1 MRCQTV
7 KRRQL
12 GLGLAGPAAVAARSR
27 RQLVP
32 RPRKQAGARYIP
44 RMHRRRLVACAA
56 ASPVAALPRP
66 AFAQRAPAAAPFT
79 QAQREAIA
87 RAEAALSAIRTLK
100 ARFLQADSRGGT
112 AQGTVWMQR
121 PNRARFV
128 YDPPSTILVVADG
141 TIVTFFDRAVNQTSA
156 VPIGST
162 PLGTLLAD
170 RVRLDEGEARVS
182 AVALGEGLVRI
193 TVVRRSNPA
202 EASLTL
208 TFADPPL
215 ELRQWTVIDAQ
226 GREVR
231 VTLYEV
237 ETGLRIDQSLFRFVP
252 PDFGTPQPR

>member
-1 MRCQTV
+1 
-7 KRRQL
+7 
-12 GLGLAGPAAVAARSR
+12 
-27 RQLVP
+27 
-32 RPRKQAGARYIP
+32 
-44 RMHRRRLVACAA
+44 MHRRRLLACAA
-56 ASPVAALPRP
+56 ASPLAALPRP
-66 AFAQRAPAAAPFT
+66 ALAQRPPAAAAPLS
-79 QAQREAIA
+79 QAQREAVG
-87 RAEAALSAIRTLK
+87 RAEAALSAVRTLK
-100 ARFLQADSRGGT
+100 ARFLQADARGGT

-121 PNRARFV
+121 PNRARFA

-156 VPIGST
+156 LPIGST

-170 RVRLDEGEARVS
+170 RVRLDEGDGRVT

-202 EASLTL
+202 EGSLTL

-215 ELRQWTVIDAQ
+215 ELRQWTVVDAQ

-231 VTLYEV
+231 VTLYEI

-252 PDFGTPQPR
+252 PDFGAPQLR